1 MTSTEQQFDPR
12 PVEYRQ
18 IWEQK
23 PTLRRLYADYHRR
36 LLAEC
41 DAGPILD
48 IGGGTA
54 NIKNVRKDA
63 ISIDILAFP
72 GIDVACDAHRLPF
85 RDGYFSGIVMLDVLH
100 HLAWPMK
107 FLKEAARV
115 LKPGGRLTM
124 IEPGMS
130 TVAYPFY
137 RFLHEEP
144 ADMGA
149 DPFYE
154 PPADVERDPFDSN
167 QAIPTLLFED
177 GRNAAEVKR
186 RVPDFELKRADWL
199 SLFAYPLSGGFKR
212 WCLIPEGAVERV
224 VGLEDSLP
232 HFVRRFFG
240 FRLFVTLEKLGA
252 GRRLS

>member
-1 MTSTEQQFDPR
+1 MSGGEQQFDAR

-18 IWEQK
+18 IWDQK

-41 DAGPILD
+41 GDGPVLD

-54 NIKNVRKDA
+54 NIKDVRKDVV
-63 ISIDILAFP
+63 SIDILPFR

-85 RDGYFSGIVMLDVLH
+85 PNGYFSGIVMLDVLH
-100 HLAWPMK
+100 HLARPVA
-107 FLKEAARV
+107 FLQEAARV
-115 LKPGGRLTM
+115 LRPGGRLTM

-144 ADMGA
+144 AEMGA

-154 PPADVERDPFDSN
+154 PPLDAERDPFDSN
-167 QAIPTLLFED
+167 QAIPTLLFENRD
-177 GRNAAEVKR
+177 NVVEVKR
-186 RVPDFELKRADWL
+186 RVPELVLKRVDWL

-212 WCLIPEGAVERV
+212 WCLVPDGAVNSV
-224 VGLEDSLP
+224 LCLEDALP
-232 HFVRRFFG
+232 RWVRRFFG
-240 FRLFVTLEKLGA
+240 FRLFVTLEKQSVPE
-252 GRRLS
+252 RKV